1 MKHFLALVMV
11 LLGFASAN
19 CADREE
25 ARIRLRDAPYQ
36 TIERQQVTER
46 YRYYVP
52 VSAFAQRRSDEPR
65 AYAKWRA
72 GAEPLASAPARAW

>member
-1 MKHFLALVMV
+1 MKRLLALATFLVV
-11 LLGFASAN
+11 SSPAY

-25 ARIRLRDAPYQ
+25 ARVRLRDAAYQ
-36 TIERQQVTER
+36 TIQRHQVTER

-65 AYAKWRA
+65 IHMKHRSI
-72 GAEPLASAPARAW
+72 PPAQDAVW